1 MTDDMKR
8 IGGFL
13 AVILVFIG
21 SVALSNALDKANTDT
36 EIEYLKYTVT
46 EKANDVV
53 TKSCYNG
60 MYVEHYKDTV
70 NYLRAAASN
79 GAEVTITVPAEL
91 YFKYQKGDD
100 ITIECQVDTLYKGA
114 SYERTYV
121 SYSLDGVDITFVE

>member
-1 MTDDMKR
+1 MDDMKS
-8 IGGFL
+8 IVGLLVVML
-13 AVILVFIG
+13 AFIG
-21 SVALSNALDKANTDT
+21 SVVLSNTLDKANTDT
-36 EIEYLKYTVT
+36 EIEQLKYTVT

-70 NYLRAAASN
+70 NYIRAATSN
-79 GAEVTITVPAEL
+79 GAEVTMIVPAEL

-100 ITIECQVDTLYKGA
+100 ITVECQADTLYKGA

-121 SYSLDGVDITFVE
+121 SYSIDGIDITFAE